1 MGVETRSAAEMID
14 YLVDAQSAG
23 VDAAQIYSLDLGHG
37 HRPTGEEVLE
47 YLVDVLSATTVPAVL
62 STHQSVGYRISVESI
77 VRVVD
82 RFDHV
87 VGVNSS
93 HADPAY
99 LAAIVDAVGDRVEVH
114 VGGPLQALSALGL
127 GANGFLSSEANL
139 APRLCRSMID
149 AYGRGTVPDLLA
161 AYGRLSRLSMALY
174 SHGGIRAT
182 KAVLNRL
189 GLPGGYPRKP
199 QLPIDD
205 ATVDTL
211 MTLIAD
217 LRIGDLEGW

>member
-1 MGVETRSAAEMID
+1 
-14 YLVDAQSAG
+14 
-23 VDAAQIYSLDLGHG
+23 
-37 HRPTGEEVLE
+37 
-47 YLVDVLSATTVPAVL
+47 
-62 STHQSVGYRISVESI
+62 VGYRISVESI

-82 RFDHV
+82 RFDHI

-93 HADPAY
+93 HADLAY
-99 LAAIVDAVGDRVEVH
+99 LAAIVDAVGDRVDVH

-139 APRLCRSMID
+139 APRLCRSVID
-149 AYGRGTVPDLLA
+149 AYGQGTGRDLLA
-161 AYGRLSRLSMALY
+161 AYGRLSRLSIALY
-174 SHGGIRAT
+174 GHGGIRAT

-205 ATVDTL
+205 ATVDAL
-211 MTLIAD
+211 MSLIVD
-217 LRIGDLEGW
+217 MQIGDLEGW